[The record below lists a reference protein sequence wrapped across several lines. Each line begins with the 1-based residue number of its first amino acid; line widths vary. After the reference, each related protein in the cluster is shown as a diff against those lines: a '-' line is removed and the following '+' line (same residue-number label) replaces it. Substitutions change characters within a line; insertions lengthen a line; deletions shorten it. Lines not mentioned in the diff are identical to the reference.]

1 MHSKALLDSL
11 DAGVAAV
18 APDWT
23 IVEWSSG
30 AAEITGLPADRAI
43 GTSFWMAFPTTKGTL
58 VEQVLQEVRLDG
70 RPRTYLAPARTP
82 DFTGMVFETRVTR
95 GPRDQL
101 VLLFRP
107 VRQEL
112 APESRAAQILTAL
125 EGERLLYA
133 QLFESLPIPALVLT
147 VEGQILEAN
156 PQGRTLLGAVDLR
169 ALRGLPLA
177 QWAPAAQRPALA
189 AVLRAAVTARQ
200 RCDFVVEFAGEP
212 AHTVHAVVENVA
224 PGPGAPKLLFLAV
237 DVSREVLLQRKLL
250 EADRLSQ
257 LGGLVSGV
265 AHELNNPLAAIA
277 AFAEVLKVDAKTPD
291 MKEGAEVIHAEA
303 MRAGRVVQ
311 TLLDFARQR
320 PRVRQAVD
328 IKDVV
333 DRVIGLHK
341 SALRKARV
349 QVIAVVEDSVPAVIG
364 DPQELQQVLLNALVN
379 AEQAIA
385 ATGRPGKVFIT
396 ARHVDD
402 QVVLN
407 VEDTGP
413 GIPPELLDRVFEPFF
428 TTKGDAGTGL
438 GLAISYGLV
447 KASGGRMYVHNLEG
461 GGARLGIELPVDPAH
476 VRPATPGGFR
486 PSDRALSVLL
496 VDDEE
501 GVRRGLTRMAE
512 RLGHHVASVPS
523 VPDALRELEAPDARF
538 DALLLDVHLDEEHSG
553 FDLFDALRRDGR
565 GLERRVIFTTGD
577 SMSVKTRDRLQE
589 AARPLLKK
597 PFNLEELREVLDR
610 VAAE

>member
-23 IVEWSSG
+23 IVEWSGG
-30 AAEITGLPADRAI
+30 AAEITGLPAHRAI
-43 GTSFWMAFPTTKGTL
+43 GTSLWMAFPTAKGTL
-58 VEQVLQEVRLDG
+58 VEQVLQEVRCDG

-95 GPRDQL
+95 GPRGHL

-156 PQGRTLLGAVDLR
+156 PEGRTLLGAVDLR

-277 AFAEVLKVDAKTPD
+277 AFAEVLKLDGPRAD
-291 MKEGAEVIHAEA
+291 LRESAEVIHTEA

-320 PRVRQAVD
+320 PHQRQPVD

-333 DRVIGLHK
+333 ARVVALHR
-341 SALRKARV
+341 SALRKAG
-349 QVIAVVEDSVPAVIG
+349 ILAVDLIPDDVPAVVG

-385 ATGRPGKVFIT
+385 ATGRPGRVVFSSRRT
-396 ARHVDD
+396 DD
-402 QVVLN
+402 RLVIL

-413 GIPPELLDRVFEPFF
+413 GVAPEILDRVFEPFF
-428 TTKGDAGTGL
+428 TTKGDQGTGL

-447 KASGGRMYVHNLEG
+447 KGMGGRMRLVNVEG
-461 GGARLGIELPVDPAH
+461 GGASLAIELPVDTAPTEPRAAAAPSQAT
-476 VRPATPGGFR
+476 RP
-486 PSDRALSVLL
+486 LSVL
-496 VDDEE
+496 VVEDEDS
-501 GVRRGLTRMAE
+501 VRRGITRMVE
-512 RLGHHVASVPS
+512 RLGHRVTAVGAFSAALARLQDASARY
-523 VPDALRELEAPDARF
+523 DALIV
-538 DALLLDVHLDEEHSG
+538 DVHLEEAHSG
-553 FDLFDALRRDGR
+553 FDVFETLRLEGR
-565 GLERRVIFTTGD
+565 GRERRLVFTTGD
-577 SMSVKTRDRLQE
+577 SISPKTRDLLQVSE
-589 AARPLLKK
+589 RPVLKK
-597 PFNLEELREVLDR
+597 PFSLDELRDILAR
-610 VAAE
+610 L